1 MPDIEKLNNVAVA
14 DISKLDSITF
24 ADGQKVNNQSVSLVT
39 DAHTLI
45 STPLSMTTSDTA
57 ISSLDIT
64 SGIDST
70 YDVYEFIFTN
80 MHGETDTD
88 RFCFQ
93 AEVGTGT
100 TYGQTIT
107 STMFRAY
114 HYEGDSGAGL
124 GYFTSGDQAQGTA
137 LQHMTLLAEA
147 TDADSSISGKLTLYA
162 PSSGTYVK
170 HFMAETN
177 HKGEAGGEAHYSG
190 HALTA
195 GYINT
200 TTAITRIR
208 FAFSSGD
215 IHAGEIKMYG
225 LAKS

>member
-1 MPDIEKLNNVAVA
+1 MPDIEKINNVAVA

-24 ADGQKVNNQSVSLVT
+24 ADGQKVYNQSVSLVT

-45 STPLSMTTSDTA
+45 STTLSMTTSDTA